1 MTLGYSDA
9 MPAYY
14 GKGWRCILPLP
25 AGAKKSPP
33 AGRTGYSGEIPSY
46 PDMMTW
52 AEVHPGGNTALRLPP
67 TVIGID
73 VDHYDNKRGG
83 HTLKHAASLWG
94 ELPPTVRTTSR
105 DDGQSGIRLYRVP
118 EGTHLRTTIGF
129 PELNLGDIEVV
140 QFFHRYAIVWP
151 SIHPNG
157 GQYRWLDADNETA
170 EIPAVDELPELPQA
184 WIDGLKATTAALE
197 LSGQVDVEAILAAL
211 PDGPAS
217 IKVHERTEK
226 AIADLA
232 SAPESRHDTTTRHV
246 LALLRYGEQGES
258 GVPDALKEL
267 GAEFVK
273 AIADRES
280 AVDAGREFVRMITN
294 QRGHQLI
301 ESTPTINLDI
311 TAAPAIEPDEG
322 IVAPER
328 EAEPT
333 PPTPGE
339 AAEELTEIDGQF
351 WAARESLTAIWAWS
365 HGRYTSPWSALGVVL
380 CRAIAQV
387 PPWVTLPPIIGGKG
401 SLNLFSALVGPS
413 GGGKGA
419 SVSVAS
425 QILPNDIYTAKLG
438 SGEGLVKTFGT
449 TRKEEGRY
457 HTESIRNRVMFGV
470 DEVDT
475 IAGLGSRLG
484 STLMPALR
492 SLYAGESLGFGYAD
506 PTKRVDIPAHAY
518 RATLYVGVQ
527 PGRAGA
533 LLSDSDGGTPQ
544 RFIWLPTTDPRI
556 GSFHLEE
563 PDFPNQLLSRE
574 NWGNT
579 AHYFVIPN
587 RVRDV
592 LLENHIA
599 RQQGR
604 GDALDGHALFT
615 REKVA
620 AALAVLDH
628 RDAMTIEDWD
638 LAGVVMT
645 MSDRTREAIAAH
657 LAALVDREAVE
668 YGKRLG
674 VTADVRDEAVNDR
687 KVARVRKQIIRA
699 LSRAE
704 GNTLTQGRLL
714 NKIAYRDRDV
724 AEQTLGGLIGE
735 VVVFFNPDTKQ
746 VTLPSNEVE

>member
-14 GKGWRCILPLP
+14 GKGWKCILPLP

-46 PDMMTW
+46 PDLQTW
-52 AEVHPGGNTALRLPP
+52 AEDHPGGNLALRLPP

-73 VDHYDNKRGG
+73 VDHYDGKQGG
-83 HTLKHAASLWG
+83 LTLKHAEELWG

-151 SIHPNG
+151 STHPNG

-211 PDGPAS
+211 PDEGPTSA
-217 IKVHERTEK
+217 KVIERTRQ

-232 SAPESRHDTTTRHV
+232 SAPESRHDTTMRHV
-246 LALLRYGEQGES
+246 LGLLRYGEQGES
-258 GVPDALKEL
+258 GVPDALAEL
-267 GAEFVK
+267 GK
-273 AIADRES
+273 AF
-280 AVDAGREFVRMITN
+280 VDAVAAARGSAADARSEFVRMITN

-301 ESTPTINLDI
+301 ESTPTISLDI
-311 TAAPAIEPDEG
+311 TEAIEPDEV

-380 CRAIAQV
+380 CRAIAEV

-401 SLNLFSALVGPS
+401 SLNLFTALVGPS

-419 SVSVAS
+419 SVSVAA
-425 QILPNDIYTAKLG
+425 QILPNDIHTAKLG
-438 SGEGLVKTFGT
+438 SGEGLVKTFGI
-449 TRKEEGRY
+449 TRKEDGRHY
-457 HTESIRNRVMFGV
+457 TEIIRNKVMFGV

-533 LLSDSDGGTPQ
+533 LLGDADGGTPQ
-544 RFIWLPTTDPRI
+544 RFIWMPTTDPRI
-556 GSFHLEE
+556 GSIHLDE
-563 PDFPNQLLSRE
+563 PDFPDQLLSRE

-579 AHYFVIPN
+579 AHHFVIPEA
-587 RVRDV
+587 VRRT
-592 LLENHIA
+592 LLDNHIA

-620 AALAVLDH
+620 AAMAVLEH

-645 MSDRTREAIAAH
+645 ISDRTRTAIEAH
-657 LAALVDREAVE
+657 LAAADEREAVE

-674 VTADVRDEAVNDR
+674 VTADVRDEAVNER
-687 KVARVRKQIIRA
+687 KVARVRGQIMRA
-699 LSRAE
+699 LSHAD
-704 GNTLTQGRLL
+704 GQTLTEGKLL
-714 NKIAYRDRDV
+714 NRVASRDRDV
-724 AEQTLGGLIGE
+724 AGQALGGLVAE
-735 VVVFFNPDTKQ
+735 LAVFFDPDTKR
-746 VTLPSNEVE
+746 VTLPSNEIE

>member
-14 GKGWRCILPLP
+14 GKGWKCVLPLP

-33 AGRTGYSGEIPSY
+33 KDRTGYNGEIPSY
-46 PDMMTW
+46 PDLQAW
-52 AEVHPGGNTALRLPP
+52 AEDHPGGNLALRLPP
-67 TVIGID
+67 TVVGID
-73 VDHYDNKRGG
+73 VDHYDGKQGG
-83 HTLKHAASLWG
+83 LTLKHAEELWG

-105 DDGQSGIRLYRVP
+105 NDDQSGIRLYRVP
-118 EGTHLRTTIGF
+118 EGTYLRTTIGF
-129 PELNLGDIEVV
+129 PEHDLGDIEVV
-140 QFFHRYAIVWP
+140 QFFHRYAIAWP
-151 SIHPNG
+151 STHPNG
-157 GQYRWLDADNETA
+157 GQYRWLDENNATT
-170 EIPAVDELPELPQA
+170 EIPAVDALPELPQA
-184 WIDGLKATTAALE
+184 WLDGLKAAAGALE

-211 PDGPAS
+211 PDEGPTSA
-217 IKVHERTEK
+217 KVIERTRQ

-232 SAPESRHDTTTRHV
+232 SAPESRHDTTMRHV
-246 LALLRYGEQGES
+246 LGLLRYGEQGES
-258 GVPDALKEL
+258 GVPGALKEL
-267 GAEFVK
+267 GAAFVK

-280 AVDAGREFVRMITN
+280 ATDAGSEFVRMITN

-301 ESTPTINLDI
+301 ESTPTISLDI
-311 TAAPAIEPDEG
+311 TEAIEPDEA

-328 EAEPT
+328 EVEPT
-333 PPTPGE
+333 PPTP
-339 AAEELTEIDGQF
+339 AELADELTEIDGQF
-351 WAARESLTAIWAWS
+351 WAARESLSAIWAWS

-380 CRAIAQV
+380 CRAIAEV

-401 SLNLFSALVGPS
+401 SLNLFAALVGPS

-419 SVSVAS
+419 SASVAA
-425 QILPNDIYTAKLG
+425 QILPNDIHTAKLG
-438 SGEGLVKTFGT
+438 SGEGLVKTFGV
-449 TRKEEGRY
+449 TRKEEGRHY
-457 HTESIRNRVMFGV
+457 TEIIRNKVMFGV

-533 LLSDSDGGTPQ
+533 LLGDADGGTPQ

-556 GSFHLEE
+556 GSIHLDE
-563 PDFPNQLLSRE
+563 PDFPDQLLSRE

-579 AHYFVIPN
+579 AHHFVIPEA
-587 RVRDV
+587 VRRT
-592 LLENHIA
+592 LLDNHIA

-620 AALAVLDH
+620 AALAVLEH

-645 MSDRTREAIAAH
+645 MSDRTRTAIEAH
-657 LAALVDREAVE
+657 LAAANEREAVE

-674 VTADVRDEAVNDR
+674 VTADVRDEAVNER
-687 KVARVRKQIIRA
+687 KVARVRGQILRA
-699 LSRAE
+699 LSRAD
-704 GNTLTQGRLL
+704 GQTLTEGKLL
-714 NKIAYRDRDV
+714 NRVASRDRDV
-724 AEQTLGGLIGE
+724 AGQALGGLVAE
-735 VVVFFNPDTKQ
+735 LAVFFDPDTKR
-746 VTLPSNEVE
+746 VTLPSNEIE